1 MECHDRCFKLVRL
14 SRKCTKDKIW
24 ITRGIKRSSNCKN
37 RLYKK
42 WLSTKSS
49 VDEKKYK
56 DYLRIFKKVTHAAQV
71 AYYRELFDTR
81 TNTIK
86 QLWTNLNKISSL
98 SAVKTKTII
107 NKLSHNGTDFT
118 EPRDICNTIN
128 DYFCSIGENLADSLK
143 PCGQL
148 DFKRYCLDSVKDSM
162 YCNPVTPDEIVK
174 IINSFPN
181 NKSPGTDNIN
191 SKILKEISDITATPL
206 MYIFNLSF
214 SSGTVPNLLKIAKVI
229 PAYKKGERNLPGNY
243 RPISL
248 LSIFDKIMEKLMYRR
263 LINFLDKNETLY
275 KYQFGFR
282 KNYSTIQAVLEVVD
296 SIYQHWDDNEIIV
309 GIYLDLQKAF
319 DTVNHSILLQKL
331 HHYGIRGTIL
341 EWFTSYLYQRK
352 QFTVLQDNYSEL
364 KTVRIGVPQGS
375 VLGPLLFLIYVNDI
389 QYAVP
394 NADVKLFADDTNL
407 FLHNNDPKNCLR

>member
-1 MECHDRCFKLVRL
+1 M
-14 SRKCTKDKIW
+14 
-24 ITRGIKRSSNCKN
+24 
-37 RLYKK
+37 
-42 WLSTKSS
+42 
-49 VDEKKYK
+49 
-56 DYLRIFKKVTHAAQV
+56 
-71 AYYRELFDTR
+71 
-81 TNTIK
+81 
-86 QLWTNLNKISSL
+86 
-98 SAVKTKTII
+98 AV
-107 NKLSHNGTDFT
+107 L
-118 EPRDICNTIN
+118 
-128 DYFCSIGENLADSLK
+128 L
-143 PCGQL
+143 
-148 DFKRYCLDSVKDSM
+148 VKDSM